1 MGGDDRRG
9 LVVVLMIKRKR
20 KKKITYE
27 EFQFQ
32 EVGQRGH
39 NVPEKIASDF
49 LIH

>member
-9 LVVVLMIKRKR
+9 LVVVWMIV
-20 KKKITYE
+20 